1 MYIIKREILD
11 RDLDFISSI
20 EYVMYINYSSA
31 SKRLEYLKD
40 NKYTNSATLYEV
52 IESDIGF
59 SDIDDIVSYMYDNRV
74 GKIIDGF
81 DKHII

>member
-31 SKRLEYLKD
+31 SKRIEYLKD
-40 NKYTNSATLYEV
+40 NKYTNLATLYEV
-52 IESDIGF
+52 LDADIGF
-59 SDIDDIVSYMYDNRV
+59 SDIDELISYMYDNKV

-81 DKHII
+81 DKGLI